1 MMKRTA
7 AGTAIAGAF
16 GLGVLGL
23 GSGVS
28 FAKPGHGP
36 HGPQIPVPTAP
47 SWHGNDNVGVNG
59 NAGVQGSL
67 GDDEN
72 QAGDLGDLGEVG
84 DIGEDGGRVL
94 SPLLAPGLNPV
105 GPPGQVMK
113 MATIN
118 GLPNP
123 FFNVPPGQ
131 WRTVDLTPT
140 NFGLPATWIAPDQ
153 TVALPLV
160 FNPAT
165 FTWGVN
171 VGDQFVPYVAPQ
183 PVLPTP

>member
-28 FAKPGHGP
+28 FAKPGHVGPNP
-36 HGPQIPVPTAP
+36 HGPNVPVPTAP
-47 SWHGNDNVGVNG
+47 SWHGNDNAGDDGV
-59 NAGVQGSL
+59 L
-67 GDDEN
+67 GDDQNEV
-72 QAGDLGDLGEVG
+72 GDDLGDINVNP
-84 DIGEDGGRVL
+84 VW
-94 SPLLAPGLNPV
+94 SPLLPPGQNPL
-105 GPPGQVMK
+105 GIPPGQVMK

-123 FFNVPPGQ
+123 FFNQPPGQ
-131 WRTVDLTPT
+131 WRNIDLNPL
-140 NFGLPATWIAPDQ
+140 NFELPATWVAPGQ
-153 TVALPLV
+153 TDALPLV
-160 FNPAT
+160 FNPDT

-171 VGDQFVPYVAPQ
+171 VGDLFVPYVP
-183 PVLPTP
+183 